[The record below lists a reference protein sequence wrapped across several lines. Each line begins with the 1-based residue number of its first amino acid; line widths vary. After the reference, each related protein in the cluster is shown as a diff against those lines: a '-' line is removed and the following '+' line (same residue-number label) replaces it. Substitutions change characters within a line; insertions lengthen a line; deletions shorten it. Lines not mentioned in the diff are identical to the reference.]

1 MGFSTS
7 TGASRQSIIGQVVWG
22 SKNPDLPLPNIRFY
36 DKDAKQESYL
46 VPIGTRAQAKVS
58 GVITRF
64 SIGQVPSYQDKEQN
78 TGETNLFRAYLTL
91 DGGADE
97 PLAVL
102 AFDVFDRKAEKVDS
116 NSLQLI
122 NSVASHLE
130 AVQRG
135 ELPADAP
142 VEIGFYRKPNPN
154 NKDKPFPA
162 SIIRLPSE
170 YDEAGTPVFGDAKNF
185 VRSESLPPRGVPMKK
200 PDGQPLLV
208 NGQQVYDHSEAI
220 AWVEGKIGV
229 LLEAYKKED
238 ATAAEKDAQT
248 AAGATDAPAADLSG
262 VAEDAVAAAQRQRAS
277 A

>member
-7 TGASRQSIIGQVVWG
+7 TGASRPSIIGQVVWG
-22 SKNPDLPLPNIRFY
+22 SKNLELPLPNIRFY
-36 DKDAKQESYL
+36 DKEKKEESYL
-46 VPIGTRAQAKVS
+46 VPIGQRAQAKVG

-64 SIGQVPSYQDKEQN
+64 SIGQVPSYQDKEDKN
-78 TGETNLFRAYLTL
+78 GETNMFRAYLTL
-91 DGGADE
+91 DSGPDE

-102 AFDVFDRKAEKVDS
+102 AFDVFDRKAEKVDG

-122 NSVASHLE
+122 NSLASHLE

-162 SIIRLPSE
+162 SSIRLPSD
-170 YDEAGTPVFGDAKNF
+170 YDEGGNPIFGDAKNF

-200 PDGQPLLV
+200 ADGQPLMV
-208 NGQQVYDHSEAI
+208 NGHQAYDYSEAI
-220 AWVEGKIGV
+220 SWVEGKIGA
-229 LLEAYKKED
+229 LLEAYKKEG
-238 ATAAEKDAQT
+238 ATSAEQEAQA
-248 AAGATDAPAADLSG
+248 AAGNTDAPAADLNG